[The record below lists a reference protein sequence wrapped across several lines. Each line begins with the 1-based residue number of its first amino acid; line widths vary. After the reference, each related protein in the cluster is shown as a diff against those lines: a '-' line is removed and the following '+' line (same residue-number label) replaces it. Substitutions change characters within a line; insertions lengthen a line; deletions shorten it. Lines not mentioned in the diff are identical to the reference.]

1 MRTLV
6 WSILAASMM
15 AGCTGSVP
23 LEGKACPCVDGFIC
37 CAITNQCLR
46 PDVACTSTTGDPP
59 PVCGGAHDGGVAAPA
74 NVRSADNTLLPTSCN
89 AANAD
94 RNLFAYAP
102 GYTPD
107 PAVQARVQHL
117 MSQMSLADKADQM
130 RGVPYGP
137 PSKLNFTD
145 IQRSKNTATI
155 RGFTYRDGPRG
166 MNLAE
171 DMNGTLPSAGIDNGQ
186 PVGYST
192 AFPVSIA
199 RGASFDLDLEYAI
212 GEAIGDEMQ
221 AAGQTVT
228 LAPLV
233 NVLRHPLWGRGQESY
248 GEDPF
253 HVGRLASAMTVG
265 IQQHVAA
272 TAKAYTAYDI
282 EENRADNDSLL
293 DEQSL
298 RETYGRP
305 FRMVVQDGGVAA
317 IMASY
322 NLVNGV
328 KSTQNAHTLTHV
340 LRGDF
345 GFRGFVMSDWW
356 AMPPG
361 SNATGVP
368 ADVSRQYAIDSLNAG
383 LDVELPWA
391 LNYGFLEQLVAESN
405 ITVAQIDTAV
415 ARILEQKVRFYAD
428 SLAGPVGLGT
438 PQTRY
443 INSRIYCDAD
453 HIELAE
459 RAALESMVLL
469 KNDNATLPIQAAH
482 KVAVLGATVPLQ
494 NLITQPGQFSFATDT
509 NTGDMGTSRV
519 VHDPAKGVSPVA
531 GIAAAAPA
539 GVTVVAGSTAA
550 DASDADFVVVMAGLT
565 ANDEG
570 EEFTN
575 AGDRS
580 DFGIDTKRTDPTVQ
594 ASLIAAVAALGKP
607 MVVVLEGSSVM
618 DMPWLSS
625 VPAVV
630 MAFYPGMAGGAALG
644 KLLWGEVN
652 GQTYNFSG
660 KLPFTWSGLA
670 DYGTFKGASGATSF
684 DYYEGYRHFDH
695 EGISPLYPF
704 GYGLSYTS
712 FEYRKLQLG
721 CSDMSQGAVL
731 PVAVNVA
738 NTGTVAGDEVAMVF
752 VSFPGTKARRP
763 DKELKGFARVHLEA
777 GEEKQVV
784 IPIRLAD
791 LDYFQADPTNP
802 ASGQWVV
809 ETGDVKVMVGG
820 SSADLPLSAVV
831 PVTGYQRQPT
841 AAGSP

>member
-6 WSILAASMM
+6 WSTLAASMI

-23 LEGKACPCVDGFIC
+23 LEGKSCPCVDGFVC

-46 PDVACTSTTGDPP
+46 PEAACTSATGDPP
-59 PVCGGAHDGGVAAPA
+59 PVCGAAHDGGVAAPA
-74 NVRSADNTLLPTSCN
+74 NVRSADNNLLPTSCN

-94 RNLFAYAP
+94 PRLFAYAP

-130 RGVPYGP
+130 RGM
-137 PSKLNFTD
+137 PSGTPGQLNFTD
-145 IQRSKNTATI
+145 VQRSKNTATI

-171 DMNGTLPSAGIDNGQ
+171 DMNGTLPGAAIDNGQ

-282 EENRADNDSLL
+282 EDGRASNDSLL

-317 IMASY
+317 VMASY

-328 KSTQNAHTLTHV
+328 KSTQNRHTLTDV
-340 LRGDF
+340 LRDDF

-361 SNATGVP
+361 SNAT
-368 ADVSRQYAIDSLNAG
+368 DVTTDMLTTDAMTGLSAG

-391 LNYGFLEQLVAESN
+391 LNYGSLEDLAAGSNFLAA
-405 ITVAQIDTAV
+405 AQIDTAV
-415 ARILEQKVRFYAD
+415 ARILEQKIRFNAD
-428 SLAGPVGLGT
+428 SLTGAVGLGA

-453 HIELAE
+453 HVALAE

-469 KNDNATLPIQAAH
+469 KNDNATLPIKAAQ
-482 KVAVLGATVPLQ
+482 KVAVLGAKVPFQILNSPLSQ
-494 NLITQPGQFSFATDT
+494 AGQFAFATDT
-509 NTGDMGTSRV
+509 NTGDVGTSRV
-519 VHDPAKGVSPVA
+519 VHDPAKGVGPFA

-550 DASDADFVVVMAGLT
+550 DASDADFVVVMAGLNAT
-565 ANDEG
+565 DEG
-570 EEFTN
+570 EEFTR
-575 AGDRS
+575 AGDRT

-594 ASLIAAVAALGKP
+594 GSLIAAVAALGKP

-644 KLLWGEVN
+644 KLLWGQVN

-670 DYGTFKGASGATSF
+670 DYGTFKGASGTTTF
-684 DYYEGYRHFDH
+684 DYDEGYRHFDH

-738 NTGTVAGDEVAMVF
+738 NTGTVAGDEVVMVF
-752 VSFPGTKARRP
+752 VAFPGTTARRP

-777 GEEKQVV
+777 GEEKQVI
-784 IPIRLAD
+784 IPVRLAD
-791 LDYFQADPTNP
+791 LDYFQTDAANPTT
-802 ASGQWVV
+802 GQWVV
-809 ETGDVKVMVGG
+809 EAGDVKIMVGG
-820 SSADLPLSAVV
+820 SAADLPLSAMVT
-831 PVTGYQRQPT
+831 VTG
-841 AAGSP
+841 S